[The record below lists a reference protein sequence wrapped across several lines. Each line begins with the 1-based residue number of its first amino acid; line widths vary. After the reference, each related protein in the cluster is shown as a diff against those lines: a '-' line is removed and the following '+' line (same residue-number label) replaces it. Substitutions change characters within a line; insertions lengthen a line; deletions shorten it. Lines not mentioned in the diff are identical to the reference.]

1 MRHRRLTIL
10 LAGLLTATTI
20 GGCSLLPGVEDERP
34 SPLTKPIVCRD
45 SADCQGKWSRAA
57 AWIAENS
64 NNQIKIQND
73 STIQSMDPIIPGSS
87 VVYTATKLPGA
98 NGVFE
103 ISFHATCGNQSSCN
117 PPITEAR
124 ASFERYVQA
133 MP

>member
-1 MRHRRLTIL
+1 MRHRQWTIL
-10 LAGLLTATTI
+10 LAATAI

-45 SADCQGKWSRAA
+45 GSDCQGKWSRAA

-64 NNQIKIQND
+64 QIKVQND
-73 STIQSMDPIIPGSS
+73 STIQSMEPLVPGTT

-98 NGVFE
+98 NGVYE
-103 ISFHATCGNQSSCN
+103 ISFYATCANQSSCN

-124 ASFERYVQA
+124 ASFERYVLA
-133 MP
+133 TP